1 MRPIIMMQQQHR
13 HNNINESWAQVRR
26 SWVTGAFR
34 PWERAGAVVAAGQLM
49 RLGLE
54 ATGADHALYDS
65 IMAKQQPHAVVVDEK
80 RQPQPDDDH
89 HDDGGA
95 RMFFMV
101 DERKA
106 QLDPNREAISEL
118 VRQFANK

>member
-1 MRPIIMMQQQHR
+1 MMQQQHR

-65 IMAKQQPHAVVVDEK
+65 IMAKQQQPHAVVVDEK